1 MGFVC
6 PEAGSPAFE
15 VVATRVSQC
24 WCRTMETAELER
36 EKVAAETAGFA
47 AVGGVTEKVNSS
59 FLEKEIAAAVAV
71 VTSATAE
78 TVNGV
83 VPRDSA
89 GIFVEPVT
97 VEFSAV
103 ADCVPGQDQEA
114 AAVPFVVKTVCLAVV
129 WTSD

>member
-1 MGFVC
+1 
-6 PEAGSPAFE
+6 
-15 VVATRVSQC
+15 
-24 WCRTMETAELER
+24 METAELER

-47 AVGGVTEKVNSS
+47 AVGGVTEKANSS
-59 FLEKEIAAAVAV
+59 FLEKEIAAVFVAAV

-78 TVNGV
+78 TVNAV

-114 AAVPFVVKTVCLAVV
+114 AAVPFVVKTECLAVV
-129 WTSD
+129 LTSD